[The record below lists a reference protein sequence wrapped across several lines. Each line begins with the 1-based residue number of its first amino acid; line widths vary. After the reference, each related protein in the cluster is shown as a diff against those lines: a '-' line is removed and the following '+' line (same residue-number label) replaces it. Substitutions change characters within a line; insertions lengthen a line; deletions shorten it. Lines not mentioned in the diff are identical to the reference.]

1 MRSSINKIITSLSG
15 YIHKLKLPKFDGDYF
30 VKPKPSYISQFVG
43 IYPQTIDLD
52 SKMDNKQHITAYGAK
67 DSGEFSFWAW
77 KNCGIACVKMIL
89 DAHEKSRGK
98 KMMQL
103 TREGVRLG
111 GYILYEGKNFVD
123 KGWFH
128 HSLVSL
134 LQKYGIFAIMKKW
147 QTIDSIATD
156 ILGNKSVIL
165 SVLVPGRKHIAE
177 DGSFKPKP
185 NAKYGGHLLLAT
197 GVNMKSKQVIGIY
210 VHDPRGLENY
220 QEDTFISADT
230 FKKIFTSRTIVVEQK
245 ITSH

>member
-1 MRSSINKIITSLSG
+1 MKSSINRIFTSLLG
-15 YIHKLKLPKFDGDYF
+15 NIHRLRLPKFDGDYSANP
-30 VKPKPSYISQFVG
+30 KPKYLSQFVG
-43 IYPQTIDLD
+43 IYPQSISLD
-52 SKMDNKQHITAYGAK
+52 STLDNKEHIAAYGAK
-67 DSGEFSFWAW
+67 DCDEFSFWAW
-77 KNCGIACVKMIL
+77 RNCGITCVKMIL
-89 DAHEKSRGK
+89 DTHLESFDKS
-98 KMMQL
+98 MMQL
-103 TREGVRLG
+103 TREGIRLG

-134 LQKYGIFAIMKKW
+134 LQKYGVSAIMKKW
-147 QTIDSIATD
+147 QTIDSIAID

-165 SVLVPGRKHIAE
+165 SVLIPGRKHIAE

-197 GVNMKSKQVIGIY
+197 GVKMKGKQVVGIY

-230 FKKIFTSRTIVVEQK
+230 FKKIFSGRTIIAE
-245 ITSH
+245 

>member
-1 MRSSINKIITSLSG
+1 MRSTINKIITSLFG

-52 SKMDNKQHITAYGAK
+52 SKLDNKDYIAAYGAK
-67 DSGEFSFWAW
+67 DSDEFSFWAW
-77 KNCGIACVKMIL
+77 RNCGIACVKMIL
-89 DAHEKSRGK
+89 DTHEKCHGK
-98 KMMQL
+98 NMMKL
-103 TREGVRLG
+103 TREGMDLG

-134 LQKYGIFAIMKKW
+134 LQKYGSSAIMKKW

-156 ILGNKSVIL
+156 ILGNKSVII
-165 SVLVPGRKHIAE
+165 SVLVPGRKHIVE
-177 DGSFKPKP
+177 NGSFKPKP
-185 NAKYGGHLLLAT
+185 NAKFGGHLLLAT
-197 GVNMKSKQVIGIY
+197 GIKMRGKKVVGLY

-220 QEDTFISADT
+220 QANTYILAST
-230 FKKIFTSRTIVVEQK
+230 FKKIFSGRTIVAK
-245 ITSH
+245 